1 MVALP
6 EAEVLALI
14 SASNAYSVAESR
26 SQGLCHELALVKVFG
41 SHSPSSCWIKVQTTC
56 QGRAFRLGLKKKPSS
71 LFTIDVHL

>member
-26 SQGLCHELALVKVFG
+26 SRGPCHELALVKVFG

-56 QGRAFRLGLKKKPSS
+56 QGRAFRPSS
-71 LFTIDVHL
+71 QL